1 MQTRPTIMPIA
12 HPGNFDDRLQPSEVV
27 SCDTS
32 KVIDNALCVYLVT
45 GFTYQKDFVTCAAK

>member
-1 MQTRPTIMPIA
+1 MPIA